1 VSDADTS
8 LDGRSAMPIIR
19 RSNLILPRLPPQV
32 TAKLLACAFKRAVK
46 AGEALFVAG
55 ERGDGCYRI
64 EQGLVKIIVA
74 SARGEQRIIALVGGG
89 EIVGE
94 LALIDHQPRS
104 ASAIAIH
111 DSTLQYVSRQ
121 SFADCAKDY
130 AEIYRYL
137 TAILAGWLRETDEA
151 LEAAGFLSVRLAEY
165 VGKDVGEGRVMRDQR
180 FSRSDLAAMAGVAR
194 ENVSRVLS
202 DLKKRRLV
210 TRCWNSY
217 TLNDI
222 GAPEREAHH

>member
-1 VSDADTS
+1 
-8 LDGRSAMPIIR
+8 MPIIR
-19 RSNLILPRLPPQV
+19 RSNLILPRLRPQV

-111 DSTLQYVSRQ
+111 DSTSQ
-121 SFADCAKDY
+121 S
-130 AEIYRYL
+130 
-137 TAILAGWLRETDEA
+137 TSAG
-151 LEAAGFLSVRLAEY
+151 
-165 VGKDVGEGRVMRDQR
+165 
-180 FSRSDLAAMAGVAR
+180 SRSRTARKTMRRSIGISRRSSRAGCERPTRRWRLRASYPCEGALPARYSNSRNMLARPWARGAFCSASASAGAIRRGTRERQRCLERFEEVHAR
-194 ENVSRVLS
+194 HALLEFLHTQRYRS
-202 DLKKRRLV
+202 
-210 TRCWNSY
+210 T
-217 TLNDI
+217 
-222 GAPEREAHH
+222 

>member
-1 VSDADTS
+1 
-8 LDGRSAMPIIR
+8 M
-19 RSNLILPRLPPQV
+19 
-32 TAKLLACAFKRAVK
+32 
-46 AGEALFVAG
+46 AG
-55 ERGDGCYRI
+55 ERGGGCYRI